1 MIESIE
7 LVHFRNYREAHVTLD
22 QGLHLVTGKNAQG
35 KTSLLEAIT
44 LVSSGRVIR
53 GMRDAEAIHEGQ
65 TEAKVTAVTLPHRT
79 AISVVLAS
87 GVRKKAFL
95 NHASLPRAS
104 DLLGRLPS
112 VIFSNADL
120 PVVREDASNRRLMM
134 DLELSQM
141 SGLYLR
147 HFTQY
152 KRALEHRNAL
162 LKHDHLSD
170 EPHIE
175 IWETQL
181 AEHGAAIREARA
193 QFIAELGALAS
204 EIYAELSGGEKLTL
218 AYAPADGGDS
228 AEALRFLYADH
239 RREEHRRGSSK
250 IGPHRDDVRIEIGGK
265 DARIFG
271 SMGQQR
277 SAAISMK
284 LAVVPLLETSRGEP
298 PIVLL
303 DDILSELDQGRR
315 DRLLEWVSRASR
327 QILLTC
333 NEPEQAGETRHRAR
347 ILRIDQGKVVAG

>member
-1 MIESIE
+1 M
-7 LVHFRNYREAHVTLD
+7 TLD

-53 GMRDAEAIHEGQ
+53 GMRDGEAIHEGQ

-79 AISVVLAS
+79 SIAVVLAS
-87 GVRKKAFL
+87 GVRKRAFL

-141 SGLYLR
+141 SGIYLR
-147 HFTQY
+147 HFSQY
-152 KRALEHRNAL
+152 KRALEQRNAML
-162 LKHDHLSD
+162 RPEHPPD
-170 EPHIE
+170 ETHIE
-175 IWETQL
+175 IWENQL
-181 AEHGAAIREARA
+181 AEHGAAMREARA
-193 QFIAELGALAS
+193 TFVAELGALAT
-204 EIYAELSGGEKLTL
+204 EIYAELSGGETLTL

-228 AEALRFLYADH
+228 AESLRFLYADH
-239 RREEHRRGSSK
+239 RRDEHRRGSSK

-277 SAAISMK
+277 SAAISLK
-284 LAVVPLLETSRGEP
+284 LAVVPLLEASRGEP

-333 NEPEQAGETRHRAR
+333 NEPEQAGNTRREAR
-347 ILRIDQGKVVAG
+347 ILRIEQGKVLAG